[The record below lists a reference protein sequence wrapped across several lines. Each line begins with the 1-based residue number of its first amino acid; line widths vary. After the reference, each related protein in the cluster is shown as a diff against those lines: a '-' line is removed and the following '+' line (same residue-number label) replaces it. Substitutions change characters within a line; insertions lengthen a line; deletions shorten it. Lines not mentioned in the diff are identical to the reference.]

1 MGGEYTF
8 FPRFFLL
15 SGFRHAARP
24 RHRSRASEQRRA
36 SVTMRSPACTTPGTR
51 SESLADILS
60 FVVCFTKSPPA
71 SLRSRTPHT
80 RRATISMFG
89 GAHICASTPDSD
101 VCITPGPEASVT
113 ICGEQEGLALT
124 LSCGQTVSR
133 KRSAFPHAKLRV
145 NEEAARETVRCV
157 CCPSCNRP
165 SQMRGKSMSAVCA
178 ALDLG
183 IEDRAVAHPSSMR
196 VMMALSR

>member
-1 MGGEYTF
+1 M
-8 FPRFFLL
+8 
-15 SGFRHAARP
+15 SGFRHAATP
-24 RHRSRASEQRRA
+24 RQRRKASEQRRTSVINAQPALHEAGHSLSVAGRQSCFCCLFHDEPTRCA
-36 SVTMRSPACTTPGTR
+36 SFSNTTHATCHTMS
-51 SESLADILS
+51 I
-60 FVVCFTKSPPA
+60 
-71 SLRSRTPHT
+71 
-80 RRATISMFG
+80 FG
-89 GAHICASTPDSD
+89 GAHTCAPRPNRD
-101 VCITPGPEASVT
+101 VCITPGPAASVT

-124 LSCGQTVSR
+124 VSCGQTVAR

-165 SQMRGKSMSAVCA
+165 CQMRGKSMSAVCA